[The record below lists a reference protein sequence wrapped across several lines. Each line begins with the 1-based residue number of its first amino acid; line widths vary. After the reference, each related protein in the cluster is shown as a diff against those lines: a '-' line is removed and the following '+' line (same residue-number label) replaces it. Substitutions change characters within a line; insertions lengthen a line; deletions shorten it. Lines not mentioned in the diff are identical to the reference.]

1 VPHQQPPHYISDEQA
16 LSRLCDQLESC
27 TRLGVDTE
35 FIGEDSF
42 VPRLELIQLST
53 ANLQVV
59 LDFPVLQETRAMP
72 RLWEIICSA
81 KIEKVVHAGRQ
92 DLELLAT
99 HMGRLPRPFFDTQI
113 AAAMLGYGA
122 QIAYAQLVQRTQGA
136 RLEKSHTFTNWS
148 QRPLSHD
155 QIAYALADVQ
165 YLLPIHD
172 ELLRRLQSL
181 GRLEWV
187 QEEFDRLGTLVV
199 EREQTSRERY
209 QRIRGWDSLKPRQAA
224 VLRELTSWRET
235 EARRRNVPRGRVL
248 RDEVLLQVAR
258 QAPKH
263 QADLREIRGF
273 PPQEAARSGEAIL
286 AVIAQALVLP
296 ASEWP
301 DVPRDRKPEPE
312 SAGQIELLQSALKAR
327 AAALGIAP
335 TLLAT
340 AGDLQKIVEERA
352 AGSTPTV
359 PLLEGWRR
367 TIAGELIL
375 SVLEGRTG
383 LKILPDTGQ
392 VTFYLDGDKNS

>member
-1 VPHQQPPHYISDEQA
+1 MPHQQPPHYISDEQA

-27 TRLGVDTE
+27 TRLGIDTE

-53 ANLQVV
+53 ADFQVV
-59 LDFPVLQETRAMP
+59 LDFSLLQETRTLP
-72 RLWEIICSA
+72 RLWEIICSM
-81 KIEKVVHAGRQ
+81 KVEKVVHAGRQ

-155 QIAYALADVQ
+155 QIAYARADVQ

-172 ELLRRLQSL
+172 ELRRRLQTL

-258 QAPKH
+258 QAPKQ
-263 QADLREIRGF
+263 QADFREIRGF
-273 PPQEAARSGEAIL
+273 PPQEAARNGEAIL
-286 AVIAQALVLP
+286 AVIAQALRLP

-312 SAGQIELLQSALKAR
+312 SAGQIELLQAALKAR

-352 AGSTPTV
+352 AGTTPAV

-375 SVLEGRTG
+375 SVLEGRTALRIMG
-383 LKILPDTGQ
+383 DTGQ
-392 VTFYLDGDKNS
+392 VTFHRDEDKSS

>member
-1 VPHQQPPHYISDEQA
+1 VPHQQPPHYINNEQA
-16 LSRLCDQLESC
+16 LSRLCDLLETC
-27 TRLGVDTE
+27 TRLGIDTE

-53 ANLQVV
+53 ADLQVV
-59 LDFPVLQETRAMP
+59 LDFPVLQQTRTLP
-72 RLWEIICSA
+72 RLWEIISST

-99 HMGRLPRPFFDTQI
+99 HMGQLPRPFFDTQI

-172 ELLRRLQSL
+172 ELRRRLHTL

-187 QEEFDRLGTLVV
+187 QEEFDRLGMLVV
-199 EREQTSRERY
+199 EREQASRERY

-224 VLRELTSWRET
+224 VLRELTAWRET
-235 EARRRNVPRGRVL
+235 EAQRRNVPRGRVL
-248 RDEVLLQVAR
+248 RDEVLLQAAR
-258 QAPKH
+258 QVPKH

-286 AVIAQALVLP
+286 AVIAQALMLP
-296 ASEWP
+296 ATDWP
-301 DVPRDRKPEPE
+301 EIPRDRKPEPE
-312 SAGQIELLQSALKAR
+312 SAGQLELLQAALKAR

-340 AGDLQKIVEERA
+340 AGDLQKIVEARA
-352 AGSTPTV
+352 VGATPNV
-359 PLLEGWRR
+359 PLLEGWRK

-375 SVLEGRTG
+375 SVLEGRTA
-383 LKILPDTGQ
+383 LRIMSDTGL
-392 VTFYLDGDKNS
+392 VIFYRDADNSS

>member
-1 VPHQQPPHYISDEQA
+1 MPHRHLPHYISDEQA
-16 LSRLCDQLESC
+16 LSRLCDALESC
-27 TRLGVDTE
+27 TRLGIDTE

-53 ANLQVV
+53 TDLQVV
-59 LDFPVLQETRAMP
+59 LDFPALQQCEALP
-72 RLWEIICSA
+72 RLCEILCST
-81 KIEKVVHAGRQ
+81 KIEKIVHAGRQ

-99 HMGRLPRPFFDTQI
+99 YVGQLPRPFFDTQI
-113 AAAMLGYGA
+113 AASMLGFGA

-136 RLEKSHTFTNWS
+136 KLEKSHTFTNWS
-148 QRPLSHD
+148 QRPLSHE
-155 QIAYALADVQ
+155 QIAYALADVR

-224 VLRELTSWRET
+224 VLRELTAWRET

-263 QADLREIRGF
+263 QAELREIRGF
-273 PPQEAARSGEAIL
+273 PPQEVARSSEAIL
-286 AVIAQALVLP
+286 AIIAHALTLP

-301 DVPRDRKPEPE
+301 EVPRDRKPDPE
-312 SAGQIELLQSALKAR
+312 SAGQIELLQAALKAR

-352 AGSTPTV
+352 TGATPTV

-367 TIAGELIL
+367 AIAGDMIL
-375 SVLEGRTG
+375 SVLEGRTA
-383 LKILPDTGQ
+383 LRISSESGQ
-392 VTFYLDGDKNS
+392 VMIYRDEDRSA

>member
-1 VPHQQPPHYISDEQA
+1 VPDQQPPHYVSDEET

-27 TRLGVDTE
+27 GRLGIDTE

-53 ANLQVV
+53 VDLQVV
-59 LDFPVLQETRAMP
+59 LDFPMVQETRALP
-72 RLWEIICSA
+72 RLWDIICSTR
-81 KIEKVVHAGRQ
+81 IEKVVHAGRQ

-99 HMGRLPRPFFDTQI
+99 HIGRLPRPFFDTQI

-122 QIAYAQLVQRTQGA
+122 QIAYSQLVQRTQGA
-136 RLEKSHTFTNWS
+136 KLEKSHTFTNWS

-172 ELLRRLQSL
+172 ELLRRLQTL

-224 VLRELTSWRET
+224 VLRELTSWREA

-258 QAPKH
+258 QAPK
-263 QADLREIRGF
+263 QLAALREIRGF
-273 PPQEAARSGEAIL
+273 PPQEVARNGETIL
-286 AVIAQALVLP
+286 TVIAQALTLP
-296 ASEWP
+296 ATEWP

-312 SAGQIELLQSALKAR
+312 SAGQLELLQAALKAR

-352 AGSTPTV
+352 TGATPMV

-367 TIAGELIL
+367 AIAGNLIL
-375 SVLEGRTG
+375 SVLEGRTA
-383 LKILPDTGQ
+383 LRITPDTGQ
-392 VTFYLDGDKNS
+392 VTFCQDGDKSF

>member
-1 VPHQQPPHYISDEQA
+1 MPHQQPPYYISDEQA
-16 LSRLCDQLESC
+16 LSELCALLESC
-27 TRLGVDTE
+27 ARIGIDTE
-35 FIGEDSF
+35 FIGEESF

-53 ANLQVV
+53 PDVQVV
-59 LDFPVLQETRAMP
+59 LDFPALQQTRALP
-72 RLWEIICSA
+72 RLWEIICST
-81 KIEKVVHAGRQ
+81 KIEKIVHAGRQ

-99 HMGRLPRPFFDTQI
+99 HMGQLPRPFFDTQI

-122 QIAYAQLVQRTQGA
+122 QVAYAQLVQRTQGA

-148 QRPLSHD
+148 QRPLSND

-172 ELLRRLQSL
+172 ELRRRLQSL

-187 QEEFDRLGTLVV
+187 QEEFHRLGTLVV
-199 EREQTSRERY
+199 ERDQMSRERY
-209 QRIRGWDSLKPRQAA
+209 QRIRGWDGLKPRQAA
-224 VLRELTSWRET
+224 VLRELTSWREA

-258 QAPKH
+258 QSPKH

-273 PPQEAARSGEAIL
+273 PPQEAARSAEAIL
-286 AVIAQALVLP
+286 AVITQALALP
-296 ASEWP
+296 ANEWP

-312 SAGQIELLQSALKAR
+312 SAGQVELLQAALKAR

-335 TLLAT
+335 TMLAT
-340 AGDLQKIVEERA
+340 AGDLQKIVEDRV
-352 AGSTPTV
+352 AGATPNV
-359 PLLEGWRR
+359 PLMEGWRK
-367 TIAGELIL
+367 TIAGDLIL

-392 VTFYLDGDKNS
+392 VTFHRDGDKSF

>member
-1 VPHQQPPHYISDEQA
+1 MLHQHPPHYISDEQA

-27 TRLGVDTE
+27 TRLGIDTE

-53 ANLQVV
+53 ADLQVV

-72 RLWEIICSA
+72 RLWEIICSTR
-81 KIEKVVHAGRQ
+81 IEKVVHAGRQ

-172 ELLRRLQSL
+172 ELLRRLRSL

-187 QEEFDRLGTLVV
+187 QEEFDRLGTLVA

-235 EARRRNVPRGRVL
+235 EARKRNVPRGRVL
-248 RDEVLLQVAR
+248 RDEVLLQIAR

-263 QADLREIRGF
+263 QTDLREIRGF
-273 PPQEAARSGEAIL
+273 PPQEASRSGEAIL
-286 AVIAQALVLP
+286 AVIAQAWMLP

-301 DVPRDRKPEPE
+301 EVPRDRKPEPE
-312 SAGQIELLQSALKAR
+312 SAGQMELLQAALKAR

-352 AGSTPTV
+352 AGSTPTA
-359 PLLEGWRR
+359 LLLAGWRR
-367 TIAGELIL
+367 TIAGDLIL
-375 SVLEGRTG
+375 SVLEGRTA
-383 LKILPDTGQ
+383 LKILPDNGQ
-392 VTFYLDGDKNS
+392 VTFYLEGDKNS